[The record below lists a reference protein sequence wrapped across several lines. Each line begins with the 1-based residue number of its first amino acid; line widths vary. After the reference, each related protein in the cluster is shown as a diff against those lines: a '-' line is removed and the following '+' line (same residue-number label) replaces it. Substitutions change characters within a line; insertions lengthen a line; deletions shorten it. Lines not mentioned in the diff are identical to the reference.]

1 LEVQGLGNEGRWGDM
16 GTPRY
21 PIKLNIMKNKELF
34 VKKLDHVLGKVQTIR
49 VMATRQ
55 GTTVQDV
62 HALCEQI
69 EDQISDLN
77 TMLER
82 EQ

>member
-1 LEVQGLGNEGRWGDM
+1 
-16 GTPRY
+16 
-21 PIKLNIMKNKELF
+21 MKNKELF
-34 VKKLDHVLGKVQTIR
+34 RRKLDSVIGKTKTIK

-62 HALCEQI
+62 HSLCDQI
-69 EDQISDLN
+69 EALVEDLN

>member
-1 LEVQGLGNEGRWGDM
+1 MR
-16 GTPRY
+16 
-21 PIKLNIMKNKELF
+21 NKELF
-34 VKKLDHVLGKVQTIR
+34 RRKLDNVIGKVKTIK

-62 HALCEQI
+62 HALCDQI
-69 EDQISDLN
+69 EALVEDLN

-82 EQ
+82 EG

>member
-1 LEVQGLGNEGRWGDM
+1 MR
-16 GTPRY
+16 
-21 PIKLNIMKNKELF
+21 NKELF
-34 VKKLDHVLGKVQTIR
+34 VRKLDNVIGKVKTIR

-62 HALCEQI
+62 HALCDQI
-69 EDQISDLN
+69 EAIVEDLN

-82 EQ
+82 EG